1 MSENKNQK
9 PLGKSDWWLSI
20 LDIIKR
26 MTNFAVKG
34 VINSVVGKIIG
45 TLLIDF
51 TFIAGAFYFIWLF
64 YCGIADRLFNIPIGE
79 GSETI
84 INPSAFTD
92 AITDGNLLII
102 FFPFTFLCFSLLL
115 YYHLIESEKPEE
127 DRNKTL
133 IRFFK
138 WSVVLIVLFDVVVAT
153 VSMFNLYNYHT
164 SGARRPKE
172 ISQGYYFFHGVLLL
186 FCGIFISFA
195 LGLLLYCVRKVI
207 NLKKFVR
214 IPIDDTEE
222 FEYNE

>member
-9 PLGKSDWWLSI
+9 PLGKLDRMLSI
-20 LDIIKR
+20 IKPI
-26 MTNFAVKG
+26 TNFFVKG
-34 VINSVVGKIIG
+34 LINSVVGKIIG

-51 TFIAGAFYFIWLF
+51 TFIAGAFYFIWSF
-64 YCGIADRLFNIPIGE
+64 YCGIADRIFNIPIGA
-79 GSETI
+79 GSKTI

-92 AITDGNLLII
+92 AITNGNLLII

-133 IRFFK
+133 ITFFQF
-138 WSVVLIVLFDVVVAT
+138 SVGLIIVFDILVAT
-153 VSMFNLYNYHT
+153 VSMLNIYNYHT
-164 SGARRPKE
+164 SGTHRIKE
-172 ISQGYYFFHGVLLL
+172 IPTWYYVVHGFLLP

-214 IPIDDTEE
+214 IPVDDTEE